1 MTGFW
6 VVPVVAIA
14 CVKLFRSLMSYPEL
28 LVNANETVTLT
39 GSPTTAAAGT
49 STSKEEGPA

>member
-1 MTGFW
+1 
-6 VVPVVAIA
+6 VVAIA

-39 GSPTTAAAGT
+39 GL
-49 STSKEEGPA
+49 PAPGERTVLKPQCSQQRYRVGWLA